1 MSALYFTI
9 RAVECLC
16 AISLLIQTLEFFRIQ
31 PALRETGIWAW
42 SKQRQELS
50 HSPVWMQRLADFIYQ
65 DRQHHVHL
73 ILRAATATTLFFG
86 MNSVSSVFLFI
97 STLIILIRWRGAFNG
112 GSDFMT
118 LAVLTGL
125 LITHMSQ
132 PLVGSK
138 W

>member
-1 MSALYFTI
+1 MEQTTTRVIAQ
-9 RAVECLC
+9 
-16 AISLLIQTLEFFRIQ
+16 SL
-31 PALRETGIWAW
+31 
-42 SKQRQELS
+42 
-50 HSPVWMQRLADFIYQ
+50 WMQRLADFIYQ

-125 LITHMSQ
+125 LITHVSQ
-132 PLVGSK
+132 PLVGQRWHIVQVVGSSPYK
-138 W
+138 RYRLILFRVR